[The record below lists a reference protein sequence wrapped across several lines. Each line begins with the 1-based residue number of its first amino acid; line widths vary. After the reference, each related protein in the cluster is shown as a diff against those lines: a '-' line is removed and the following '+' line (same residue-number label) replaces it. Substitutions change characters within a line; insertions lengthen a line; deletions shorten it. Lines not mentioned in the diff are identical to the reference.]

1 MPPIAVSS
9 DGPRFRGA
17 ILQAIL
23 STFLA
28 TLLVTSFLLATTD
41 YASAAKEGKKN
52 KDEKGATNQEEKEH
66 NSGKTSKNEGNA
78 GATQGARQPTPH
90 IPKKVVRTID
100 DPFSITD
107 NIVKASANFGRSLSD
122 KVQLQEADQ
131 RLSIDKTLAPVDM
144 GLEVRIIDQIRATGI
159 ANVPAIPRIIV
170 TSAPVLQATEDQGA
184 NITFD
189 STATGTYS
197 IAIVSNEGIAGAE
210 QTISG
215 DLRLGANSA
224 LWQAKNQ
231 QGELLPSGQ
240 YSYYITAWN
249 GAGVR
254 TPPSEGDGHII
265 IVASPAQAGLSMPS
279 AIGMNGLV
287 MLLAIAIA
295 GSSAALVIYWR
306 KKGSITLYLPVE
318 ALPVIE
324 EIRQRYPD
332 ATVEENYIDMTK
344 DEGVKRYFGVKIRK
358 SKGASDE
365 SNDDEVWLAEIV
377 DKAKKLADVETVNL
391 RYHGKI
397 RVL

>member
-1 MPPIAVSS
+1 MHPIAVKSA
-9 DGPRFRGA
+9 GPRFSGA

-28 TLLVTSFLLATTD
+28 ILLVKSFLLTTTD
-41 YASAAKEGKKN
+41 YASAAKEGKRN
-52 KDEKGATNQEEKEH
+52 HDEKGATNQEEKER
-66 NSGKTSKNEGNA
+66 NSGKTSMNDGNA

-90 IPKKVVRTID
+90 IPKKIVRTID
-100 DPFSITD
+100 DPFSVTD
-107 NIVKASANFGRSLSD
+107 DIGKASANFGRSLSD
-122 KVQLQEADQ
+122 KVQLEEADQ
-131 RLSIDKTLAPVDM
+131 RLSIEKTLAPVDM
-144 GLEVRIIDQIRATGI
+144 RLEVRIIDQIRATGI
-159 ANVPAIPRIIV
+159 ANVPAIPRITV

-184 NITFD
+184 SITFD

-197 IAIVSNEGIAGAE
+197 IAIVSNDGIAGAE
-210 QTISG
+210 QTIRG

-231 QGELLPSGQ
+231 QGELLPPGQ
-240 YSYYITAWN
+240 YSYYITARN

-254 TPPSEGDGHII
+254 TPPGEGDGQVI

-306 KKGSITLYLPVE
+306 RKGSITLYLPIE
-318 ALPVIE
+318 ASPVIE

-344 DEGVKRYFGVKIRK
+344 DEGVKRYFCVKIRR